1 MSEPEQ
7 DKRRGQ
13 RRAGGFW
20 AKFKSE
26 EASGAGAGKG
36 EEGIALKTCEE
47 ARPSRT
53 SPPITHTNCERIIK
67 IKSAKKG
74 KLIMAL
80 RLL

>member
-7 DKRRGQ
+7 DQQSGQ

-26 EASGAGAGKG
+26 EASGAGARKG

-47 ARPSRT
+47 ARPSG
-53 SPPITHTNCERIIK
+53 H
-67 IKSAKKG
+67 
-74 KLIMAL
+74 L
-80 RLL
+80 RP